1 MSTCPSLRRCPFCR
15 KGFDYSPDD
24 FHRKVQCGNK
34 GCTREFG
41 FMQYN
46 VSESRL
52 KELRE
57 ELKSS
62 QERRIKRQ
70 EAIMRRN
77 ARASTKGG
85 GSGGG
90 AQDSGAL
97 ALAEE
102 VKAFKAGLLDECPR
116 CGWSM
121 GKRDGADEAVEHL
134 KGCKDE
140 KKVAAHQKKKRQAA
154 DLQRQR
160 DAKKGAQE
168 EVTGLKT
175 WEFLGGENE
184 NMWLL
189 SEEQLRKQCK
199 QYGLETD
206 GEKNEMIARL
216 VRHRNALDSSRM
228 IADSAGGGTAR
239 NKGAS
244 MPTRHTLPSNLETMT
259 LEQLKSVVRP
269 KAAPPRNATPFP
281 NDSCFLPSHAMF
293 LQVLRV
299 VLS

>member
-1 MSTCPSLRRCPFCR
+1 MSSGHSLHRCPFCR

-57 ELKSS
+57 ELKST
-62 QERRIKRQ
+62 QEKRIKRQ

-77 ARASTKGG
+77 ARASTKSGG
-85 GSGGG
+85 GSGG

-102 VKAFKAGLLDECPR
+102 VKAFKAGLLDECPK

-140 KKVAAHQKKKRQAA
+140 KKIAAHQKKKRQAA
-154 DLQRQR
+154 DVQRQR

-199 QYGLETD
+199 QYGLETN

-228 IADSAGGGTAR
+228 IADSAGGGSAR
-239 NKGAS
+239 KKGAS

-269 KAAPPRNATPFP
+269 PATPP
-281 NDSCFLPSHAMF
+281 DACNALSHLLCFCFCHDYAIS
-293 LQVLRV
+293 LQT
-299 VLS
+299 